1 MSAKCC
7 NENYERVMI
16 DTVCNICKDLVSWEL
31 GPTQLSQ
38 FESEAAMATRT
49 TTTDL
54 IKTTWPSMTTTD
66 RKVARI
72 LLSHYPVAGLQ
83 TLAGL
88 SQQAG
93 ISAPSIIRCVKKLG
107 FAGYPEYQ
115 KVLHAEI
122 GEMLAERSPE
132 ESVSENW
139 HLPERV
145 RKQYAELGCAIQLTF
160 SLLQEAE
167 FLGAARLLADHS
179 KRVSVVGG
187 IVSAALA
194 EVLHRRLMTMRPNCE
209 LLSADPLRRSERLI
223 DVSKRDVIIVFD
235 LQPYDSDLAAFARLA
250 GERGAQLVVFTDND
264 LSSIT
269 EAARF
274 VFVAAASAAAL
285 TANTTAV
292 CLIEVLLA
300 EIQRVIGEPADERL
314 RQLQE
319 ARI

>member
-1 MSAKCC
+1 
-7 NENYERVMI
+7 
-16 DTVCNICKDLVSWEL
+16 
-31 GPTQLSQ
+31 
-38 FESEAAMATRT
+38 MARRT
-49 TTTDL
+49 TTTDM
-54 IKTTWPSMTTTD
+54 IKTTWPSMTATD
-66 RKVARI
+66 RKIARV
-72 LLSHYPVAGLQ
+72 LLSDHPVVGLQ
-83 TLAGL
+83 TLAKV
-88 SQQAG
+88 SEQAG

-115 KVLHAEI
+115 KALRAEI
-122 GEMLAERSPE
+122 GDMLAERTAE
-132 ESVSENW
+132 ESVSDNW

-145 RKQYAELGCAIQLTF
+145 RNHYAKLGCAIQQTF

-167 FLGAARLLADHS
+167 LVGAARLLADRS

-187 IVSAALA
+187 IVSASLA
-194 EVLHRRLMTMRPNCE
+194 ELLHRRLMTMRPNCE

-250 GERGAQLVVFTDND
+250 SERGAQLVVFTDND

-274 VFVAAASAAAL
+274 VFVAAANAQAL

>member
-1 MSAKCC
+1 M
-7 NENYERVMI
+7 
-16 DTVCNICKDLVSWEL
+16 
-31 GPTQLSQ
+31 
-38 FESEAAMATRT
+38 
-49 TTTDL
+49 
-54 IKTTWPSMTTTD
+54 IKTTWPLMTATD
-66 RKVARI
+66 RKIARV
-72 LLSHYPVAGLQ
+72 LLSDHPVVGLQ
-83 TLAGL
+83 TLAKV
-88 SQQAG
+88 SEQAG

-115 KVLHAEI
+115 KALRAEI
-122 GEMLAERSPE
+122 GDMLAERTVE
-132 ESVSENW
+132 ESVSDNW

-145 RKQYAELGCAIQLTF
+145 RKHYAELGGAIQQTF

-167 FLGAARLLADHS
+167 LVGAARLLADRS

-187 IVSAALA
+187 IVSASLA
-194 EVLHRRLMTMRPNCE
+194 ELLHRRLMTMRPNCE

-223 DVSKRDVIIVFD
+223 DVSKREVIIVFD
-235 LQPYDSDLAAFARLA
+235 LQPYDSDLAAFSRLA
-250 GERGAQLVVFTDND
+250 GERGAQLVVFTDKD

-274 VFVAAASAAAL
+274 VFVAAANAQAL

>member
-1 MSAKCC
+1 
-7 NENYERVMI
+7 
-16 DTVCNICKDLVSWEL
+16 
-31 GPTQLSQ
+31 
-38 FESEAAMATRT
+38 MARRT
-49 TTTDL
+49 TTTDM
-54 IKTTWPSMTTTD
+54 IKTTWPSMTATE
-66 RKVARI
+66 RKIARV
-72 LLSHYPVAGLQ
+72 LLSHHPVAGLQ
-83 TLAGL
+83 TLAKVAV
-88 SQQAG
+88 QAG
-93 ISAPSIIRCVKKLG
+93 ISAPSIIRCLKKLG

-115 KVLHAEI
+115 RALRAEL
-122 GEMLAERSPE
+122 GDMLAERNPE
-132 ESVSENW
+132 DSVSDNW

-145 RKQYAELGCAIQLTF
+145 RQQYAELGGAIQQTF

-167 FLGAARLLADHS
+167 LVGAARLLADHS

-187 IVSAALA
+187 IVSASLA

-250 GERGAQLVVFTDND
+250 SERGAQLVVFTDKD

-274 VFVAAASAAAL
+274 VFVAAASARAL

>member
-1 MSAKCC
+1 
-7 NENYERVMI
+7 
-16 DTVCNICKDLVSWEL
+16 
-31 GPTQLSQ
+31 
-38 FESEAAMATRT
+38 MARRT
-49 TTTDL
+49 TITDM
-54 IKTTWPSMTTTD
+54 IKTTWPLMTATD
-66 RKVARI
+66 RKIARV
-72 LLSHYPVAGLQ
+72 LLSDHPVVGLQ
-83 TLAGL
+83 TLAKV
-88 SQQAG
+88 SEQAG

-115 KVLHAEI
+115 QALRAEI
-122 GEMLAERSPE
+122 GDMLAERTAE
-132 ESVSENW
+132 ESVSDNW

-145 RKQYAELGCAIQLTF
+145 RKHYAELGGAIQQTF

-167 FLGAARLLADHS
+167 LVGAARLLADRS

-187 IVSAALA
+187 IVSASLA
-194 EVLHRRLMTMRPNCE
+194 ELLHRRLMTMRPNCE

-223 DVSKRDVIIVFD
+223 DVSKREVIIVFD
-235 LQPYDSDLAAFARLA
+235 LQPYDSDLAAFSRLA
-250 GERGAQLVVFTDND
+250 GERGAQLVVFTDKD

-274 VFVAAASAAAL
+274 VFVAAANAQAL

>member
-1 MSAKCC
+1 
-7 NENYERVMI
+7 
-16 DTVCNICKDLVSWEL
+16 
-31 GPTQLSQ
+31 
-38 FESEAAMATRT
+38 MARRT
-49 TTTDL
+49 TTTDR

-66 RKVARI
+66 RKIARV
-72 LLSHYPVAGLQ
+72 LLSDHPVVGLQ
-83 TLAGL
+83 TLAKV
-88 SQQAG
+88 SEQAG

-115 KVLHAEI
+115 KALRAEI
-122 GEMLAERSPE
+122 GDMLAERSAE
-132 ESVSENW
+132 ESVSDNW

-145 RKQYAELGCAIQLTF
+145 RKHYAKLGGAIQQTF

-167 FLGAARLLADHS
+167 LVGAARLLADRS

-187 IVSAALA
+187 IVSASLA
-194 EVLHRRLMTMRPNCE
+194 ELLHRRLMTMRPNCE

-269 EAARF
+269 EVARF
-274 VFVAAASAAAL
+274 VFVAAANAQAL

-314 RQLQE
+314 RRLEE

>member
-1 MSAKCC
+1 
-7 NENYERVMI
+7 
-16 DTVCNICKDLVSWEL
+16 
-31 GPTQLSQ
+31 
-38 FESEAAMATRT
+38 
-49 TTTDL
+49 
-54 IKTTWPSMTTTD
+54 MTATD
-66 RKVARI
+66 RKIARV
-72 LLSHYPVAGLQ
+72 LLSHHPVVGLQ
-83 TLAGL
+83 TLAKV
-88 SQQAG
+88 SEQAG

-115 KVLHAEI
+115 KALRAEI
-122 GEMLAERSPE
+122 GDMLAERAQE
-132 ESVSENW
+132 ESVSDNW

-145 RKQYAELGCAIQLTF
+145 RKQYAELGCAIQQTF

-167 FLGAARLLADHS
+167 LAGAARLLGDHS

-187 IVSAALA
+187 IVSASLA

-223 DVSKRDVIIVFD
+223 DVSKGDVIIVFD
-235 LQPYDSDLAAFARLA
+235 LQPYDSDLAAFARVA
-250 GERGAQLVVFTDND
+250 SERGAQLVVFTDKD

-274 VFVAAASAAAL
+274 VFVAAASARAL

-314 RQLQE
+314 RQLQGG
-319 ARI
+319 RI

>member
-1 MSAKCC
+1 
-7 NENYERVMI
+7 
-16 DTVCNICKDLVSWEL
+16 
-31 GPTQLSQ
+31 
-38 FESEAAMATRT
+38 MARRT
-49 TTTDL
+49 TTTDR
-54 IKTTWPSMTTTD
+54 IKTTWPSMTATD
-66 RKVARI
+66 RKIARV
-72 LLSHYPVAGLQ
+72 LLSDHPVVGLQ
-83 TLAGL
+83 TLAKV
-88 SQQAG
+88 SEQAG

-115 KVLHAEI
+115 KALRAEI
-122 GEMLAERSPE
+122 GDMLAERTPE
-132 ESVSENW
+132 ESVSDNW

-145 RKQYAELGCAIQLTF
+145 RKHYAELGCAIQQTF
-160 SLLQEAE
+160 SLLQGAE
-167 FLGAARLLADHS
+167 LVGAARLLADRS

-187 IVSAALA
+187 IVSASLA
-194 EVLHRRLMTMRPNCE
+194 ELLHRRLMTMRPNCE

-223 DVSKRDVIIVFD
+223 DVSKREVIIVFD

-250 GERGAQLVVFTDND
+250 SERGAQLVVFTDKD

-274 VFVAAASAAAL
+274 VFVAAASAQAL

-300 EIQRVIGEPADERL
+300 EIQRVIGEPANERL

>member
-1 MSAKCC
+1 
-7 NENYERVMI
+7 
-16 DTVCNICKDLVSWEL
+16 
-31 GPTQLSQ
+31 
-38 FESEAAMATRT
+38 MARRM
-49 TTTDL
+49 TTTDM
-54 IKTTWPSMTTTD
+54 IKTTWPSMTATD
-66 RKVARI
+66 RKIARV
-72 LLSHYPVAGLQ
+72 LLSHHPMAGLQ
-83 TLAGL
+83 TLAEVAE
-88 SQQAG
+88 QAG

-107 FAGYPEYQ
+107 FSGYPEYQ
-115 KVLHAEI
+115 KALRAEI
-122 GEMLAERSPE
+122 GNMLAERSPK
-132 ESVSENW
+132 ESVSDHW
-139 HLPERV
+139 HLPDRV
-145 RKQYAELGCAIQLTF
+145 RKQYVEFGGAMQQTF
-160 SLLQEAE
+160 SLLHEAE
-167 FLGAARLLADHS
+167 LVGAARLLADHS

-187 IVSAALA
+187 SVSAPLA
-194 EVLHRRLMTMRPNCE
+194 EVLHRCLMTMRPNCE
-209 LLSADPLRRSERLI
+209 LLSADPLKRSERLI

-274 VFVAAASAAAL
+274 VFVAAASAQAL

>member
-1 MSAKCC
+1 
-7 NENYERVMI
+7 
-16 DTVCNICKDLVSWEL
+16 
-31 GPTQLSQ
+31 
-38 FESEAAMATRT
+38 MARRT
-49 TTTDL
+49 TTTDM
-54 IKTTWPSMTTTD
+54 IKSTWPLMTATD
-66 RKVARI
+66 RKIARV
-72 LLSHYPVAGLQ
+72 LLSDHPVVGLQ
-83 TLAGL
+83 TLAKV
-88 SQQAG
+88 SEQAG

-115 KVLHAEI
+115 KALRAEI
-122 GEMLAERSPE
+122 GDMLAERTAE
-132 ESVSENW
+132 ESVSDNW

-145 RKQYAELGCAIQLTF
+145 RKHYAELGCAIQQTF

-167 FLGAARLLADHS
+167 LVGAARLLADHA

-187 IVSAALA
+187 IVSASLA
-194 EVLHRRLMTMRPNCE
+194 ELLHRRLMTMRPNCE

-223 DVSKRDVIIVFD
+223 DVSKRNVIIVFD
-235 LQPYDSDLAAFARLA
+235 LQPYDSDLVAFARLA
-250 GERGAQLVVFTDND
+250 SERGAQLVVFTDND

-269 EAARF
+269 EVARF
-274 VFVAAASAAAL
+274 VFVAAANAQAL

-300 EIQRVIGEPADERL
+300 EIQRVIGDPADERL

>member
-1 MSAKCC
+1 
-7 NENYERVMI
+7 
-16 DTVCNICKDLVSWEL
+16 
-31 GPTQLSQ
+31 
-38 FESEAAMATRT
+38 MARQT
-49 TTTDL
+49 TITDM
-54 IKTTWPSMTTTD
+54 IKTTWPLMTATD
-66 RKVARI
+66 RKIARV
-72 LLSHYPVAGLQ
+72 LLSDHPVVGLQ
-83 TLAGL
+83 TLAKV
-88 SQQAG
+88 SEQAG

-115 KVLHAEI
+115 KALRAEI
-122 GEMLAERSPE
+122 GDMLAERTAE
-132 ESVSENW
+132 ESVSDNW

-145 RKQYAELGCAIQLTF
+145 RKHYAKLGGAIQQTF

-167 FLGAARLLADHS
+167 LVGAARLLADRS

-187 IVSAALA
+187 IVSASLA
-194 EVLHRRLMTMRPNCE
+194 ELLHRRLMTMRPNCE

-223 DVSKRDVIIVFD
+223 DVSKREVIIVFD
-235 LQPYDSDLAAFARLA
+235 LQPYDSDLAAFSRLA
-250 GERGAQLVVFTDND
+250 SERGAQLVVFTDND

-274 VFVAAASAAAL
+274 VFVAAANAQAL

-314 RQLQE
+314 RRLEE